1 MYRMEMTLNKI
12 TFQINPALIDEFIG
26 QEKKNTKISNRI
38 QCETKIK
45 HIET

>member
-1 MYRMEMTLNKI
+1 MTLNKI
-12 TFQINPALIDEFIG
+12 TFQINPALNDEFIG
-26 QEKKNTKISNRI
+26 QEKNTKISNGI